1 MAYPHKRHR
10 FQKFI
15 VFLFAIVII
24 LLVGYFVALPKIKTK
39 AAGVVAEKLL
49 ESQITSDTSAI
60 AGVNAQ
66 EILDA
71 MNDTDRATVDQ
82 IITNHMSADT
92 MKEASSYITSGDTA
106 GLKQFAKDTLT
117 ASELEQIK
125 ELYNKYFPNGAGSIF
140 TFEIKGDAETA
151 KKFTESL
158 ELFSLLANVA
168 DVKSL
173 VIHPASTTHSQL
185 SEEEL
190 LEGGI
195 KPNTIRL
202 SIGTEHIDDIIADL
216 EHGFQAVK

>member
-39 AAGVVAEKLL
+39 AAGVIAEKLL

-125 ELYNKYFPNGAGSIF
+125 ELYNKY
-140 TFEIKGDAETA
+140 KGQVSM
-151 KKFTESL
+151 K
-158 ELFSLLANVA
+158 
-168 DVKSL
+168 
-173 VIHPASTTHSQL
+173 
-185 SEEEL
+185 
-190 LEGGI
+190 
-195 KPNTIRL
+195 
-202 SIGTEHIDDIIADL
+202 
-216 EHGFQAVK
+216 

>member
-10 FQKFI
+10 FQTFI

-24 LLVGYFVALPKIKTK
+24 LLVSYFVALPKIKTK
-39 AAGVVAEKLL
+39 ATGIVAEKLL

-106 GLKQFAKDTLT
+106 GLKQYAKDTLT

-125 ELYNKYFPNGAGSIF
+125 ELYNKY
-140 TFEIKGDAETA
+140 KGQVSM
-151 KKFTESL
+151 K
-158 ELFSLLANVA
+158 
-168 DVKSL
+168 
-173 VIHPASTTHSQL
+173 
-185 SEEEL
+185 
-190 LEGGI
+190 
-195 KPNTIRL
+195 
-202 SIGTEHIDDIIADL
+202 
-216 EHGFQAVK
+216 

>member
-24 LLVGYFVALPKIKTK
+24 LLVSYFVALPKIKTK
-39 AAGVVAEKLL
+39 ATGIVAEKLL

-82 IITNHMSADT
+82 IITNHMSADA
-92 MKEASSYITSGDTA
+92 MMEASSYITSGDTA

-125 ELYNKYFPNGAGSIF
+125 ELYNKY
-140 TFEIKGDAETA
+140 KGQVSM
-151 KKFTESL
+151 K
-158 ELFSLLANVA
+158 
-168 DVKSL
+168 
-173 VIHPASTTHSQL
+173 
-185 SEEEL
+185 
-190 LEGGI
+190 
-195 KPNTIRL
+195 
-202 SIGTEHIDDIIADL
+202 
-216 EHGFQAVK
+216 